1 MKIRR
6 GDILYADLG
15 GQYQG
20 SMQGGMRPVVVVSN
34 NMANKHSTVITVV
47 PLSTKIFKKKNL
59 PTHVFVSAY
68 RAEGLEQHSIA
79 ICEQVT
85 ALDMAGLLR
94 TWERS
99 TRKPLQGSP
108 RRCRYRWGYMISI
121 TDKKSKAGRSV
132 PAFYI
137 QRFVC
142 HRTICKLN
150 RMKQAEDRRTKV
162 LDISEEKLDAMA
174 AVDIRTVDINTL
186 TDIRN
191 IKIDTKLPVEEKL
204 DSFARQTNN
213 IYVHR
218 MGDYVVKV
226 RFQKEGAS
234 IDDKME
240 EYLRHLAEIHI

>member
-1 MKIRR
+1 
-6 GDILYADLG
+6 
-15 GQYQG
+15 
-20 SMQGGMRPVVVVSN
+20 
-34 NMANKHSTVITVV
+34 
-47 PLSTKIFKKKNL
+47 
-59 PTHVFVSAY
+59 
-68 RAEGLEQHSIA
+68 
-79 ICEQVT
+79 
-85 ALDMAGLLR
+85 
-94 TWERS
+94 
-99 TRKPLQGSP
+99 
-108 RRCRYRWGYMISI
+108 MISI

-142 HRTICKLN
+142 HRTICELN
-150 RMKQAEDRRTKV
+150 RMKQAENRRAKV
-162 LDISEEKLDAMA
+162 LDISEEKLDAMT

-186 TDIRN
+186 TDIRD

-204 DSFARQTNN
+204 ASFARQTNN

-218 MGDYVVKV
+218 MGDYVIKV